1 MVSPFFANEIP
12 TQNFPNPTAHSTPQH
27 LDTAPARPRR
37 SERGRRRQ
45 LADLQPLRRVLRAD
59 LLPEGHRSP
68 WHRMGRTLQRGGNH
82 FGHGTNIVDYIW
94 DNCET

>member
-1 MVSPFFANEIP
+1 
-12 TQNFPNPTAHSTPQH
+12 
-27 LDTAPARPRR
+27 
-37 SERGRRRQ
+37 
-45 LADLQPLRRVLRAD
+45 
-59 LLPEGHRSP
+59 LPEGHRSP